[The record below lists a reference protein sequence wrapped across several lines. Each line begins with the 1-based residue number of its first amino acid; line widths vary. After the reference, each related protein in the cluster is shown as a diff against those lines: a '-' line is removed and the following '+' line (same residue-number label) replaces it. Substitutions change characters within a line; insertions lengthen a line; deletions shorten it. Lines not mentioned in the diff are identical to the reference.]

1 MSKTTETTGAWAR
14 DEGAAIKAVLGDL
27 AGEVV
32 WGTRSVSPTRRLRG
46 WHVRLRG
53 LRGWRYLTDDFPRA
67 MEIARNIKEAGG
79 RL

>member
-1 MSKTTETTGAWAR
+1 MDKTTDTWAR

-27 AGEVV
+27 AVEVV
-32 WGTRSVSPTRRLRG
+32 WGTQRVTPTKKRRG
-46 WHVRLRG
+46 WHVHLRG
-53 LRGWRYLTDDFPRA
+53 LLGWRYLGEEFTRA